1 MVDQSSSDGIGCLGL
16 SLLHPMMENRDLGCF
31 EESLEHH
38 LFGLSSELCHSRPD
52 SIYLWEG
59 ISGRGQT

>member
-1 MVDQSSSDGIGCLGL
+1 MVDQSSSEGIGCLGL

-38 LFGLSSELCHSRPD
+38 SLSKLDP
-52 SIYLWEG
+52 IP
-59 ISGRGQT
+59 